1 MGKLV
6 EYWLKLQLPKEIA
19 QSFRRSKAPTFENY
33 IKRQFP
39 SEEELDS
46 DTDTWTY
53 GEPIETYINQMFDED
68 EEKIFRK
75 ALAAANRKVRV
86 MYKENGTTKYGWIS
100 KRKNSGAL
108 ITRVWGKSTPSIVVS
123 GVETQPNDTDLAF
136 PENCA
141 GTMLIDTMS
150 FYQKLAK
157 SEISTLIGTK
167 KPRFNIE
174 WESKFRSDRFRGLEK
189 HTVMVDGKSRM
200 RTGYFVPEEE

>member
-1 MGKLV
+1 MT
-6 EYWLKLQLPKEIA
+6 

-33 IKRQFP
+33 IERQFP
-39 SEEELDS
+39 SEEDLDS
-46 DTDTWTY
+46 DSSTY
-53 GEPIETYINQMFDED
+53 SEQPIETYINQMFDED

-136 PENCA
+136 PEDCA
-141 GTMLIDTMS
+141 GTMLIDTMNFMNS
-150 FYQKLAK
+150 NKKNTTVKFTDQNGKK
-157 SEISTLIGTK
+157 SE
-167 KPRFNIE
+167 RV
-174 WESKFRSDRFRGLEK
+174 ESHKAK
-189 HTVMVDGKSRM
+189 
-200 RTGYFVPEEE
+200 